1 MSETFREPTGFTI
14 ATDKE
19 AAPAIKSGKAK
30 SGRASIEFELDT
42 AQLPAVV
49 PPAPLPPPKRFR
61 WGSLLISAIGAL
73 IVLWAGLGISR
84 LIEELFARSDA
95 LGWLAS
101 GLAGLA
107 GLAALAIA
115 GREIWGLLR
124 LEKIERL
131 QADSAH
137 ALNFDDATSAK
148 RAVSAL
154 RSLYAGRHDT
164 ALGLKTLAE
173 LDTEVID
180 PADRIRL
187 ADREVLK
194 PLDLETHR
202 IIARSARRV
211 TMLTT
216 LTPAAALDIL
226 FVAAQNLRMLREIA
240 TLYGGRPSTLATL
253 RLARMVIG
261 HLAVTGGLALSDSLV
276 QHMVGKGLVGRL
288 SARFGEGTV
297 NGILTSRIG
306 LAAADV
312 CRPIP
317 QSAETKETLAGL
329 ARELLTFRKEAAQTA
344 PDSEPNPELKPK
356 E

>member
-1 MSETFREPTGFTI
+1 MTEHLRKPVGFALET
-14 ATDKE
+14 DDDQQSS
-19 AAPAIKSGKAK
+19 IKPSSGRA
-30 SGRASIEFELDT
+30 RASIEFAPDLVQPPAVIPPMAT
-42 AQLPAVV
+42 LPASR
-49 PPAPLPPPKRFR
+49 KFR
-61 WGSLLISAIGAL
+61 WGTILVSAVGAL
-73 IVLWAGLGISR
+73 VVMWAGLGISQ
-84 LIEELFARSDA
+84 LIESLFARSVA

-107 GLAALAIA
+107 GLAALAIVI
-115 GREIWGLLR
+115 REIWALAR

-131 QADSAH
+131 QADAAH
-137 ALNFDDATSAK
+137 ALNFDDTDSAK
-148 RAVSAL
+148 RAISSIK
-154 RSLYAGRHDT
+154 SLYAGRADI

-173 LDTEVID
+173 LDMNVID

-187 ADREVLK
+187 ADRELLK

-216 LTPAAALDIL
+216 LTPTAVLDIL

-240 TLYGGRPSTLATL
+240 TLYGGRPSTLSTL
-253 RLARMVIG
+253 RLARMVIS
-261 HLAVTGGLALSDSLV
+261 HLAVTGSLALSDSLI
-276 QHMVGKGLVGRL
+276 QHMIGKGLVGRI

-297 NGILTSRIG
+297 NGIMTSRIG

-329 ARELLTFRKEAAQTA
+329 ARELVTFRSEAAQEATET
-344 PDSEPNPELKPK
+344 SGEPKAGP
-356 E
+356 